1 MATSKAETLDRFYE
15 TLELRPLI
23 DPSGLAAFYYQ
34 ELNDVRGDD
43 NVARLAQEL
52 RRAFGKRH
60 FRAFLA
66 GHSGCGKSTELSRLG
81 SEVKSQF
88 RVIRFS
94 AKDEMHPSSAKP
106 FDVLILMMLR
116 LGEEIAKPQ
125 AQGGLGWKP
134 SASLSRKVLDWFA
147 TEEVS
152 AKTSLDTN
160 ASLAAGAGIDA
171 DSLWAKALGLFGR
184 LKGEVKFASQREKK
198 VIDYRISRLPELIT
212 LVNDF
217 FDACNDELKQRHQ
230 QEWLFLG
237 EDFEKLLDSSI
248 PQTFFVKESQVF
260 SSLRTHLIFTI
271 PVDLAWAERGV
282 TLPFDAYLIRDT
294 PVYDKDN
301 LPDRGRD
308 ALKALLDKRINL
320 ELFEAG
326 QLDRLIVASGGHL
339 RDLFLLIKEASDLAL
354 LATPPSLVIRRP
366 DATKSIAKLRQ
377 EVTLRLGESPY
388 DPSPIPW
395 AIRAEKL
402 KKIHAQDADAKV
414 PDAALH
420 ALLRAR
426 AVQEFNGVGRF
437 AVAPLVVDILIKQQV
452 LTPDAPGGLLS
463 DSGQ

>member
-1 MATSKAETLDRFYE
+1 MSTVKAETLDRFYE
-15 TLELRPLI
+15 TLEPRPLI
-23 DPSGLAAFYYQ
+23 DSDGLATFYYQ

-52 RRAFGKRH
+52 GRAFGRKH

-66 GHSGCGKSTELSRLG
+66 GHSGCGKSTELSRLA
-81 SEVKSQF
+81 STVSSQY

-125 AQGGLGWKP
+125 AEGGLGWQP
-134 SASLSRKVLDWFA
+134 NASLSRKVLDWFA
-147 TEEVS
+147 SEEVS
-152 AKTSLDTN
+152 TKTAVDTS

-198 VIDYRISRLPELIT
+198 VIDYRISRLPELIA

-217 FDACNDELKQRHQ
+217 FDACNDVLKERHK

-282 TLPFDAYLIRDT
+282 SLPFVTYLIRDT
-294 PVYDKDN
+294 PVYDQDN
-301 LPDRGRD
+301 RPDRGRD
-308 ALKALLDKRINL
+308 ALRALLNKRVNL
-320 ELFEAG
+320 ALFETG

-354 LATPPSLVIRRP
+354 LANPPAAAIRQP

-377 EVTLRLGESPY
+377 EVTLRLGDSPY
-388 DPSPIPW
+388 DPAPISW
-395 AIRAEKL
+395 TERAEKL
-402 KKIHAQDADAKV
+402 KKVHEQAADAKV

-420 ALLRAR
+420 ALC
-426 AVQEFNGVGRF
+426 VPGRYRS
-437 AVAPLVVDILIKQQV
+437 
-452 LTPDAPGGLLS
+452 LTVSAGSPWRRWWWIF
-463 DSGQ
+463 